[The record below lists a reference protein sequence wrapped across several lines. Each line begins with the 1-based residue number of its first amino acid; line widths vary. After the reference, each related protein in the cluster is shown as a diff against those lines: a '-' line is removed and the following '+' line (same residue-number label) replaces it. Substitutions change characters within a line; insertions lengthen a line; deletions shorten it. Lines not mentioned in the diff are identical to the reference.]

1 MAGPHSAGWPSAAAG
16 YVDSPDNES
25 RQALMSRL
33 SLIDASTKIV
43 ATVGPA
49 CDTVEKL
56 ADLILAGVD
65 IFRINTAH
73 GDRQQHEQALQRIR
87 AAGEQTQSHV
97 GVLLDLSGPK
107 IRLGQLPIDPFV
119 CEIGAQIVFV
129 RGEQASEPNHF
140 TSSYKR
146 LIDELSIGNRVLLA
160 DGTVSLVVE
169 QMTADSA
176 VCRVTSAG
184 EVRSRQGINLPGVK
198 LSVSAM
204 RPVDVD
210 NAIWGAK
217 NDIDFISLSF
227 VRTAEDVHS
236 LKNLLISYESQAL
249 VIAKIEKPEAL
260 DQLEAIVEA
269 ADGVMVA
276 RGDLGVEIDVAET
289 PVAQKRIIRVC
300 REKIKPVI
308 VATQMLESMHHSR
321 RPTRAEASDVA
332 NAILDGADACML
344 SGETAIGDYPLDTVA
359 TMSRIMVHTEQKLL
373 IEDVAQ
379 LGTSK
384 RVHPITSA
392 VTDAATAIAEAI
404 AAKLIVVAT
413 HSGGTAW
420 VKSKSRSR
428 IPTIGASDNLAALRR
443 MSLFWGIKPLYV
455 QHFDHPG
462 LLFDEVSRW
471 GTEQGVLAAGDRVVF
486 VTGSGVMEKA
496 HNVLV
501 VHTVG
506 QS

>member
-1 MAGPHSAGWPSAAAG
+1 MLR
-16 YVDSPDNES
+16 VTLN
-25 RQALMSRL
+25 
-33 SLIDASTKIV
+33 DASTKIV
-43 ATVGPA
+43 ATIGPA

-56 ADLILAGVD
+56 MELIASGVD
-65 IFRINTAH
+65 IFRINSAH
-73 GDRQQHEQALQRIR
+73 GDREQHEASLASIR
-87 AAGEQTQSHV
+87 AAGEQTGTHV

-107 IRLGQLPIDPFV
+107 LRLGQLMVDPFY
-119 CEIGAQIVFV
+119 CEYGGEVRFV
-129 RGEQASEPNHF
+129 RGEEPAAANEL

-146 LIDELSIGNRVLLA
+146 LIEELAVGDRVMLA
-160 DGTVSLVVE
+160 DGTVSLVVDKI
-169 QMTADSA
+169 TGDCA

-184 EVRSRQGINLPGVK
+184 EIRSRQGINLPGVK

-204 RPVDVD
+204 LPADVD

-217 NDIDFISLSF
+217 NGIDFISLSF

-236 LKNLLISYESQAL
+236 LRNLLISYESPAL

-260 DQLEAIVEA
+260 DQLENIVDA
-269 ADGVMVA
+269 ADAVMVA

-289 PVAQKRIIRVC
+289 PVAQKRIIRIC
-300 REKIKPVI
+300 REKMKPVI
-308 VATQMLESMHHSR
+308 VATQMLDSMHHSK

-344 SGETAIGDYPLDTVA
+344 SGETAIGDYPVEAVA
-359 TMSRIMVHTEQKLL
+359 TMNRIMVHTEQKLL
-373 IEDVAQ
+373 IEDIKEPRK
-379 LGTSK
+379 TN

-392 VTDAATAIAEAI
+392 VTDAATSIAEAI
-404 AAKLIVVAT
+404 TAKLIVIAT

-428 IPTIGASDNLAALRR
+428 IPTIGASDNPAALRR
-443 MSLFWGIKPLYV
+443 MSLLWGIKPLYV
-455 QHFDHPG
+455 EQFDDTAK
-462 LLFDEVSRW
+462 LFDKICRW
-471 GTEQGVLAAGDRVVF
+471 GCEQGFLAFGDKVVF
-486 VTGSGVMEKA
+486 VTGSGVMQKA

-506 QS
+506 QD

>member
-1 MAGPHSAGWPSAAAG
+1 M
-16 YVDSPDNES
+16 
-25 RQALMSRL
+25 LRL
-33 SLIDASTKIV
+33 SLTDASTKII

-49 CDTVEKL
+49 CDTVDKL
-56 ADLILAGVD
+56 ASLVEYGVD

-73 GDRQQHEQALQRIR
+73 GDREQHELALANIR
-87 AAGEQTQSHV
+87 AAGEQTGTHV

-107 IRLGQLPIDPFV
+107 LRLGQLMVEPFY
-119 CEIGAQIVFV
+119 CEYGAQVTFV
-129 RGEQASEPNHF
+129 RGEQSSEPNQF

-146 LIDELSIGNRVLLA
+146 LIDELAIGDRVMLA

-169 QMTADSA
+169 KVGSDSA
-176 VCRVTSAG
+176 VCRVTSGG
-184 EVRSRQGINLPGVK
+184 EIRSRQGINLPGVK
-198 LSVSAM
+198 LTVSAM
-204 RPVDVD
+204 RPADVD

-217 NDIDFISLSF
+217 NGIDFISLSF

-236 LKNLLISYESQAL
+236 LKNLLISYDSQAL
-249 VIAKIEKPEAL
+249 AIAKIEKPEAL
-260 DQLEAIVEA
+260 DQLEQIVDA

-289 PVAQKRIIRVC
+289 PVAQKRIIRIC
-300 REKIKPVI
+300 REKLKPVI

-344 SGETAIGDYPLDTVA
+344 SGETAIGDYPNDAVA
-359 TMSRIMVHTEQKLL
+359 TMNRIMLHTEQQLL
-373 IEDVAQ
+373 IEDVQ
-379 LGTSK
+379 KKGTIN

-392 VTDAATAIAEAI
+392 VTEAATSIAEAI
-404 AAKLIVVAT
+404 NAKLIVIAT

-428 IPTIGASDNLAALRR
+428 IPTIGASDNPAALRR
-443 MSLFWGIKPLYV
+443 MSLMWGIKPLYV
-455 QHFDHPG
+455 QQFDDTAK
-462 LLFDEVSRW
+462 LFDEISRW
-471 GTEQGVLAAGDRVVF
+471 GSEHGFLASGDRAVF
-486 VTGSGVMEKA
+486 VTGSGVMQKA

-506 QS
+506 QA

>member
-1 MAGPHSAGWPSAAAG
+1 M
-16 YVDSPDNES
+16 
-25 RQALMSRL
+25 LRL
-33 SLIDASTKIV
+33 SLNDASTKIV

-56 ADLILAGVD
+56 AELIACGAD

-73 GDRQQHEQALQRIR
+73 GNREQHEQTLANIR
-87 AAGEQTQSHV
+87 TASEQTGTHV

-107 IRLGQLPIDPFV
+107 LRLGQLLVDPFH
-119 CEIGAQIVFV
+119 CET
-129 RGEQASEPNHF
+129 GEQVTFIRGDESTEPNQF

-146 LIDELSIGNRVLLA
+146 LIDELAVGDRVMLA

-169 QMTADSA
+169 RIAGDSA
-176 VCRVTSAG
+176 VCRVTSG
-184 EVRSRQGINLPGVK
+184 GLVRSRQGINLPGVK

-204 RPVDVD
+204 RPADVD

-217 NDIDFISLSF
+217 KGIDFISLSF

-236 LKNLLISYESQAL
+236 LKNLLISYDSNAL

-260 DQLEAIVEA
+260 DQLEQIVDA

-289 PVAQKRIIRVC
+289 PMAQKRIIRVC
-300 REKIKPVI
+300 REKLKPVI

-344 SGETAIGDYPLDTVA
+344 SGETAIGDYPKDAVA
-359 TMSRIMVHTEQKLL
+359 TMNRIMLHTEQKLL
-373 IEDVAQ
+373 VDDVQ
-379 LGTSK
+379 KPGSTH

-392 VTDAATAIAEAI
+392 VTEAATAIADSI
-404 AAKLIVVAT
+404 GAKLIVIAT

-428 IPTIGASDNLAALRR
+428 IPTIGASDNPAALRR
-443 MSLFWGIKPLYV
+443 MSLFWGIKPLYA
-455 QHFDHPG
+455 QQFHDTEK
-462 LLFDEVSRW
+462 LFDEISRW
-471 GTEQGVLAAGDRVVF
+471 GYEHGFLASGDRVVF
-486 VTGSGVMEKA
+486 VTGSGVMHKA

>member
-1 MAGPHSAGWPSAAAG
+1 M
-16 YVDSPDNES
+16 
-25 RQALMSRL
+25 LRL
-33 SLIDASTKIV
+33 SLTDASTKIV

-56 ADLILAGVD
+56 SELIQCGVN
-65 IFRINTAH
+65 IFRINSAH
-73 GDRQQHEQALQRIR
+73 GDREQHETSLANIR
-87 AAGEQTQSHV
+87 AAGEQTCTHI
-97 GVLLDLSGPK
+97 GVLLDLAGPK
-107 IRLGQLPIDPFV
+107 LRLGQLAVDPFT
-119 CEIGAQIVFV
+119 CENGAQVTFI
-129 RGEQASEPNHF
+129 RGEHSDEPSHF

-146 LIDELSIGNRVLLA
+146 LIDELVVGDRVMLA

-169 QMTADSA
+169 KVDKESA
-176 VCRVTSAG
+176 VCRVTSGG
-184 EVRSRQGINLPGVK
+184 EIRSRQGINLPGVK

-204 RPVDVD
+204 RPADVD

-217 NDIDFISLSF
+217 NGIDFISLSF

-236 LKNLLISYESQAL
+236 LRNLLISYDSQAL
-249 VIAKIEKPEAL
+249 AIAKIEKPEAL
-260 DQLEAIVEA
+260 DQLEQIVEA

-300 REKIKPVI
+300 REKLKPVI

-344 SGETAIGDYPLDTVA
+344 SGETAIGDYPNDAVA
-359 TMSRIMVHTEQKLL
+359 TMNRIMLHTEQKLL
-373 IEDVAQ
+373 IDDVQ
-379 LGTSK
+379 KPGTPH

-392 VTDAATAIAEAI
+392 VTEAATAIAEAI
-404 AAKLIVVAT
+404 TAKLIVIAT

-428 IPTIGASDNLAALRR
+428 IPTIGASDNPAALRR
-443 MSLFWGIKPLYV
+443 MSLMWGIKPLYV
-455 QHFDHPG
+455 EHFDDTAK
-462 LLFDEVSRW
+462 LFDEISRW
-471 GTEQGVLAAGDRVVF
+471 GCAQGFLANGDRVVF
-486 VTGSGVMEKA
+486 VTGSGVMQKA

-506 QS
+506 QP